1 MCYQIIFR
9 TVPYPFDLVN
19 PSMSLVAGAFLP
31 PKSVL
36 LDPVTL
42 FIKLE
47 GNKRSQ
53 HWHWQS
59 AFARAQFEHGK
70 GVIAS

>member
-1 MCYQIIFR
+1 
-9 TVPYPFDLVN
+9 
-19 PSMSLVAGAFLP
+19 MSLVAGAFLP